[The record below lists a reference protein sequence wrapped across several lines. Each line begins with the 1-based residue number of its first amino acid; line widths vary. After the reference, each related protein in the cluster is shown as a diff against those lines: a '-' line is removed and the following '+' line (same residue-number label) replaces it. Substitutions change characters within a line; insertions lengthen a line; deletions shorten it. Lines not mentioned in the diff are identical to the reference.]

1 MLCRNNHPLTKGHTD
16 GYNLGVYATWFADAK
31 NHSGMYV
38 DSWYQYGFYNNSV
51 DNDGIGS
58 EDYDSSASAISLET
72 GYRYDTALQNGNTVS
87 LTPQAQAT
95 WQHYSADSLTD
106 HSGTRIDNQDSNSWN
121 TRLGLRVDGKLHNSK
136 GSVIQ
141 PFMEAN
147 WLYTSDDTSVSFN
160 DMSVDQD
167 IPANRAELKV
177 GIKANLNSQWSV
189 TGQVMGQK
197 GNNDYSDLNGSLNVR
212 YNW

>member
-1 MLCRNNHPLTKGHTD
+1 M
-16 GYNLGVYATWFADAK
+16 
-31 NHSGMYV
+31 
-38 DSWYQYGFYNNSV
+38 
-51 DNDGIGS
+51 
-58 EDYDSSASAISLET
+58 
-72 GYRYDTALQNGNTVS
+72 
-87 LTPQAQAT
+87 
-95 WQHYSADSLTD
+95 
-106 HSGTRIDNQDSNSWN
+106 
-121 TRLGLRVDGKLHNSK
+121 
-136 GSVIQ
+136 
-141 PFMEAN
+141 
-147 WLYTSDDTSVSFN
+147 YTSDDTSVSFN

>member
-1 MLCRNNHPLTKGHTD
+1 MWIAGISTAC
-16 GYNLGVYATWFADAK
+16 
-31 NHSGMYV
+31 
-38 DSWYQYGFYNNSV
+38 QQCV
-51 DNDGIGS
+51 DNDGI

-106 HSGTRIDNQDSNSWN
+106 HSGTRIDDQDSNSWN

-141 PFMEAN
+141 PFMEP
-147 WLYTSDDTSVSFN
+147 TGCT
-160 DMSVDQD
+160 
-167 IPANRAELKV
+167 PAMTPACR
-177 GIKANLNSQWSV
+177 S
-189 TGQVMGQK
+189 TT
-197 GNNDYSDLNGSLNVR
+197 
-212 YNW
+212 